1 MLEVPKI
8 GHDRSGTGDAF
19 AGIVAASLLKGENLE
34 RSVQKAADFISKC
47 LQYAEELELPWNYG
61 IPFEE
66 YLTELR

>member
-1 MLEVPKI
+1 M
-8 GHDRSGTGDAF
+8 
-19 AGIVAASLLKGENLE
+19 E

-66 YLTELR
+66 YLTELS